1 VPQGEFFSLLG
12 PNGSGKTTVL
22 RLLNRIFIPHSGTI
36 TLFGKDLTLYSRAE
50 LAKRIAFVPQESA
63 VLFPFTVMEI
73 VLMGR
78 APHTRGKMFESE
90 YDRSIAEQMLRVA
103 DVLHLSDQPITALSG
118 GERQRVFIA
127 RALAQQPEILLM
139 DEPNAHLDISHQI
152 DIFNLVKKLNKEKG
166 LTVIAVSHDLN
177 LASAYSDR
185 TALLV
190 CGTLTAM
197 GTPHEVLTE
206 QNIRQ
211 AFRSEVVVD
220 RHPINNSPRIT
231 LVT

>member
-1 VPQGEFFSLLG
+1 
-12 PNGSGKTTVL
+12 
-22 RLLNRIFIPHSGTI
+22 
-36 TLFGKDLTLYSRAE
+36 
-50 LAKRIAFVPQESA
+50 
-63 VLFPFTVMEI
+63 
-73 VLMGR
+73 
-78 APHTRGKMFESE
+78 
-90 YDRSIAEQMLRVA
+90 MLRVA

-206 QNIRQ
+206 QNIRE
-211 AFRSEVVVD
+211 AFRSQVVVD